1 MHRLLAALLL
11 LLHPAASFQPLSSQ
25 LSEKK
30 GKPQRVLL
38 ARALLPLAPSAPH
51 SSSPQV
57 SQDVAGPVIN
67 GAPSLPSALRG
78 L

>member
-38 ARALLPLAPSAPH
+38 ARALLPLVPSAP
-51 SSSPQV
+51 SL
-57 SQDVAGPVIN
+57 VAAGEPGRC
-67 GAPSLPSALRG
+67 GAG
-78 L
+78 D